1 MSINKFLATMNAN
14 GGMSYANH
22 FVVEIVEKNGRA
34 AKDNI
39 FEFLCDE
46 AQLPNVQAATG
57 TIEGRYTGEG
67 QVNYPH
73 TRVFTEIQLG
83 FQCDANMTPLKYL
96 NDWYG
101 QIFGEIPFSNVGLYS
116 DQPAETLRPNRTN
129 KLLLP
134 KSYCKTIKI
143 TKTELGPDSTDGKR
157 PSITYN
163 LERAWPFAIDAV
175 PLQFGST
182 LITKVTAQFYYT
194 RHTIIHNNIN
204 QAIFSKPPDPSGI
217 PTRLDGTTD
226 WTSDDVWTTDMPV
239 SKNKKTGP
247 GYTI

>member
-1 MSINKFLATMNAN
+1 MNAN
-14 GGMSYANH
+14 GGMSIANN
-22 FVVEIVEKNGRA
+22 FLVEILESDGSPGA
-34 AKDNI
+34 EGI

-73 TRVFTEIQLG
+73 TRVFTEVQLG

-101 QIFGEIPFSNVGLYS
+101 SIFGEKPDGGVSTIDNLPSTPLN
-116 DQPAETLRPNRTN
+116 ANRTN
-129 KLLLP
+129 KLQLP
-134 KSYCKTIKI
+134 KSYCKTVRI
-143 TKTELGPDSTDGKR
+143 TKTELGPKSAKGLR
-157 PSITYN
+157 PSVSYL

-182 LITKVTAQFYYT
+182 LITKVTCQLYYT
-194 RHTIIHNNIN
+194 RHTIIHNNIT
-204 QAIFSKPPDPSGI
+204 A
-217 PTRLDGTTD
+217 
-226 WTSDDVWTTDMPV
+226 VA
-239 SKNKKTGP
+239 
-247 GYTI
+247 

>member
-1 MSINKFLATMNAN
+1 VSINKFLATMNAN

-22 FVVEIVEKNGRA
+22 FVVEIVEKNGA
-34 AKDNI
+34 PAEGGI

-46 AQLPNVQAATG
+46 AQLPNIQAATG

-73 TRVFTEIQLG
+73 TRVFTEVQLG

-96 NDWYG
+96 NTWYG
-101 QIFGEIPFSNVGLYS
+101 SVFGEPPIEDGQTLEGISSTPYS
-116 DQPAETLRPNRTN
+116 ANRTN
-129 KLLLP
+129 KLQLP
-134 KSYCKTIKI
+134 KSYCKTVKI
-143 TKTELGPDSTDGKR
+143 TKTEIGPDSTDGKR

-194 RHTIIHNNIN
+194 RHTIMHNNI
-204 QAIFSKPPDPSGI
+204 
-217 PTRLDGTTD
+217 TLT
-226 WTSDDVWTTDMPV
+226 V
-239 SKNKKTGP
+239 
-247 GYTI
+247 